1 MLRYKWYRGS
11 IPSPINE
18 HIPGCGHTE
27 GWRIERC
34 EEARARCRGAFCE
47 DPQPVL
53 RLEDSYTMGD
63 CRKCQGLRPFVP
75 NAPPFLN
82 PEQVDDPAYREQE
95 ERRKQAQEQRE
106 QEQERQEQEEELRQY
121 GYQSQQGQEIYQQ
134 EIDRYEQERLRQR
147 SERHRKYQEQ
157 NAEYARLQLREQ
169 ALLQRRQQLQAED
182 RWRGIQQLEEEQEQL
197 RRQQRQRE
205 GNQE

>member
-1 MLRYKWYRGS
+1 MCMLRYKWYRGS

-63 CRKCQGLRPFVP
+63 CRTCQGLRPFIP
-75 NAPPFLN
+75 HAPPFLN

-95 ERRKQAQEQRE
+95 KRRRQEQERREQEQEQRE
-106 QEQERQEQEEELRQY
+106 QEQEQREQEDLRQY
-121 GYQSQQGQEIYQQ
+121 GHQSQQEQEIYQQ
-134 EIDRYEQERLRQR
+134 GIDRYEQERLRQR
-147 SERHRKYQEQ
+147 YERHRRYQEQ
-157 NAEYARLQLREQ
+157 NQEYARLQLREQ
-169 ALLQRRQQLQAED
+169 ALLLRRLQQQD
-182 RWRGIQQLEEEQEQL
+182 EEQ
-197 RRQQRQRE
+197 
-205 GNQE
+205 

>member
-1 MLRYKWYRGS
+1 MCMLRYKWYRGS

-63 CRKCQGLRPFVP
+63 CRTCQGLRPFIP
-75 NAPPFLN
+75 HAPPFLN

-95 ERRKQAQEQRE
+95 NRRRQEQERREQEQEQRE
-106 QEQERQEQEEELRQY
+106 QEDLRQY
-121 GYQSQQGQEIYQQ
+121 GHESQQAQEIYQQ

-147 SERHRKYQEQ
+147 YQRHRRYQEQ
-157 NAEYARLQLREQ
+157 NQEYARLQLREQ
-169 ALLQRRQQLQAED
+169 ALL
-182 RWRGIQQLEEEQEQL
+182 L
-197 RRQQRQRE
+197 RRLQQQDEER
-205 GNQE
+205 